1 MVLVFS
7 RGAWVDIT
15 VPNNP
20 SWSPDTYFLY
30 ATVLASFVAK
40 GFSHEKSSQLAEA
53 YVFKK
58 TLGLSYS
65 KSIEA
70 ELALVGTA

>member
-15 VPNNP
+15 LPNNP
-20 SWSPDTYFLY
+20 SWTPDDWFLY
-30 ATVLASFVAK
+30 ASVVALFVGK

-58 TLGLSYS
+58 TLGVSYS